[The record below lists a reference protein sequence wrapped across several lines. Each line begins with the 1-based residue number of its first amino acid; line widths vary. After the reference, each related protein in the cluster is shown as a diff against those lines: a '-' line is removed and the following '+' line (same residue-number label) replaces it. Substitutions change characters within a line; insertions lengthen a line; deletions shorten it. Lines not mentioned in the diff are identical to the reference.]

1 MRGGT
6 KEEGA
11 RTRAFLQVTL
21 AMAAQRTLDEGI
33 RVRWLRGPQGREL
46 TRLAGSLDGLSLSP
60 GEATAPTLEETD
72 VELLRRLVEGLT
84 NREIAARLEMEEEEV
99 SRRMGEI
106 IARLGATSRN
116 QAAAFALREQV
127 V

>member
-1 MRGGT
+1 SM
-6 KEEGA
+6 
-11 RTRAFLQVTL
+11 
-21 AMAAQRTLDEGI
+21 
-33 RVRWLRGPQGREL
+33 
-46 TRLAGSLDGLSLSP
+46 SP
-60 GEATAPTLEETD
+60 GEAAPGPTHEETD

-84 NREIAARLEMEEEEV
+84 NREIAARLNMEEEEV
-99 SRRMGEI
+99 SRRMGQV